1 MVVGDARAGGVR
13 QPSQPILVLAKSRR
27 VIDVVAAEP
36 GGLTW
41 RQVQRA
47 TGLPVSTTVR
57 LLQNLVAEG
66 FLDLI
71 AGRYL
76 VGLGVLRWAR
86 SRRVESRLTM
96 LAQPELDA
104 LRDTTGETAVLFVR
118 HGDERVLVGLA
129 ETRHE
134 VVRLVGIGQLMP
146 LHAGSAGKVFLAY
159 EDDVRDRVLDFGE
172 LTAYTP
178 ATIVDADRLRAELD
192 GIQACGWAD
201 SVAERDPGTASIS
214 APVHDHTGALAAVLG
229 IGVPEQRFTD
239 ANRPMWTE
247 AVVTAARRLSAAL
260 GHAELTAEG

>member
-1 MVVGDARAGGVR
+1 MVVGDARAGVR
-13 QPSQPILVLAKSRR
+13 PPSQPILVLAKSRR
-27 VIDVVAAEP
+27 VIDVVAADP
-36 GGLTW
+36 AGLTW

-66 FLDLI
+66 FLDVI

-76 VGLGVLRWAR
+76 VGLSVLRWAR
-86 SRRVESRLTM
+86 SRRIESRLTM

-104 LRDTTGETAVLFVR
+104 LRDATGETAVLFVR
-118 HGDERVLVGLA
+118 HGDQRVLVGLA

-134 VVRLVGIGQLMP
+134 VVRLIGIGQVMP

-159 EDDVRDRVLDFGE
+159 EDEVRDRVLDFGE
-172 LTAYTP
+172 LTSYTP
-178 ATIVDADRLRAELD
+178 GTIIDADRLRAELV
-192 GIQACGWAD
+192 GIQSCGWAD
-201 SVAERDPGTASIS
+201 SVAERDHGTASIS
-214 APVHDHTGALAAVLG
+214 APVHDHTGELAAVLG

-239 ANRPMWTE
+239 ANRSVWTE

-260 GHAELTAEG
+260 GHAELTAGG